1 MQFKLFTSLVVLAVS
16 LGSVSAAPRPQEA
29 HFKPFDTNELNNR
42 LATVA
47 ANGFNLGGNT
57 KTGACKTTQD
67 WKEEFETLKKFAKSD
82 QISVKTFSTSDC
94 NNLDNLI
101 PAAKE
106 TKTMI
111 WAGVWAV
118 DDAKF
123 AAEKAALWK
132 ALQAHGSDWLL
143 GINVGSE
150 SLYRKE
156 IKPEVLA
163 ERIYDVKGLVQ
174 IAGKFDKIP
183 VGCADTWSSWE
194 DGANQPVAKASDV
207 ILMNAF
213 PYWQGAKIEDALGN
227 FQKAITVTKERTG
240 NKPFLVG
247 ETGWPTKGPNFGEA
261 TATVENSQKYWKAA
275 HCFMK
280 KEKIPGYWFSGFDE
294 PQKAGEIEQNFG
306 IATADR
312 QPKIDFSC

>member
-1 MQFKLFTSLVVLAVS
+1 MQFKLLTSVIVLAIS
-16 LGSVSAAPRPQEA
+16 LGSVSAAPRPVEA
-29 HFKPFDTNELNNR
+29 LFKPFDTNELNAR
-42 LATVA
+42 LATIA
-47 ANGFNLGGNT
+47 ANGFNLGSHT
-57 KTGACKTTQD
+57 KTGTCKTTQD
-67 WKEEFETLKKFAKSD
+67 WKEEFDTLKKFAGSD
-82 QISVKTFSTSDC
+82 ISVKLFTTSDC
-94 NNLDNLI
+94 NTLDNVI

-106 TKTMI
+106 TKTQI

-132 ALQAHGSDWLL
+132 AVQAHGVDWLV

-163 ERIYDVKGLVQ
+163 ERIYDIKGLIQ

-183 VGCADTWSSWE
+183 VGSADTWSSWE
-194 DGANQPVAKASDV
+194 DGANAPVAKACDV

-213 PYWQGAKIEDALGN
+213 PYWQGAKIEDALG
-227 FQKAITVTKERTG
+227 KLETAIKLTKEKTG
-240 NKPFLVG
+240 NKPFVVG
-247 ETGWPTKGPNFGEA
+247 ETGWPTKGPNFGDA

-275 HCFMK
+275 ACFLK
-280 KEKIPGYWFSGFDE
+280 KEKIPRYWFSGFDE
-294 PQKAGEIEQNFG
+294 PQKTGEIEQNFG

-312 QPKIDFSC
+312 QPKIDFTC